1 MGDYVDLRKGRVK
14 PGNLVL
20 CRSISRIYELHVLV
34 SISASVSL
42 FLWVLVICRG

>member
-1 MGDYVDLRKGRVK
+1 MGEYVGLRKGGLK
-14 PGNLVL
+14 LENLVL

>member
-1 MGDYVDLRKGRVK
+1 MGEYVGLRKGGVK